1 MCCPTFDTQT
11 QDSNNGVS
19 PAQSPPLQIHSH
31 NNDDVLCHG
40 LPKPTNTTTMCYTK
54 SEAAAI
60 LSKIPPNTVARGQMT
75 RAMINLGFAPT
86 TERSLQRIMKEKDAG
101 KEICDDE
108 WNMKVASGCIGI
120 QSKILDHRAEDHLK
134 Y

>member
-1 MCCPTFDTQT
+1 MCCPTLGTQT
-11 QDSNNGVS
+11 QDSNHCVS
-19 PAQSPPLQIHSH
+19 SAQSPPLQIHSH
-31 NNDDVLCHG
+31 SNNDDILPHG

-60 LSKIPPNTVARGQMT
+60 LSKIPPNTVARGQTT

-101 KEICDDE
+101 KEICDKKKLYRE
-108 WNMKVASGCIGI
+108 M
-120 QSKILDHRAEDHLK
+120 
-134 Y
+134 